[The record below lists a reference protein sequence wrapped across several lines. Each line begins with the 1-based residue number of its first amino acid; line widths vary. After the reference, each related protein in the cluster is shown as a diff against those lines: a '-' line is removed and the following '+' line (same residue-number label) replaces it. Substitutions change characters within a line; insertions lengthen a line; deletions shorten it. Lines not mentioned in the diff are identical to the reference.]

1 MASQI
6 QCHMINNNIF
16 PQLQSG
22 YCSHHSTE
30 TALLKVTNNLLMNMA
45 DSRVSLLLLLDLS
58 AAFDTVDHGSFLQS
72 LQTKLGVC
80 GTALSW
86 FKSFLERRYQR
97 ICIKETLSQPFDL
110 KCGVPQGSC
119 LGPLLFTNYTQELF
133 SILGSRFPT
142 PHAYAHN
149 TQLCLSFS
157 PNVSTRE
164 ADDVTAI
171 KNCIQDT
178 SQMMCKKKLLLND
191 DKTELL
197 LVGSYN
203 QVAKESTD
211 GVRVSDYTYVLCHQS
226 VIWARG

>member
-6 QCHMINNNIF
+6 QCHKINNNIF

-30 TALLKVTNNLLMNMA
+30 TALLKVTNNLLINMEE
-45 DSRVSLLLLLDLS
+45 SRVSLLLLLDLS
-58 AAFDTVDHGSFLQS
+58 AAFDTVDHGIFLQS

-171 KNCIQDT
+171 KT
-178 SQMMCKKKLLLND
+178 VF
-191 DKTELL
+191 KTP
-197 LVGSYN
+197 
-203 QVAKESTD
+203 
-211 GVRVSDYTYVLCHQS
+211 
-226 VIWARG
+226 AR